1 MRVDRP
7 TGEAEMTER
16 DESGTPVD
24 PELETADSA
33 SRRRGRIR
41 QQDEST
47 TPREPTLAERRAPRA
62 GRAPQARGGGTARS
76 SRRRAVA
83 RSASASSSVP
93 ASPSGS
99 SP

>member
-1 MRVDRP
+1 
-7 TGEAEMTER
+7 MTER

-47 TPREPTLAERRAPRA
+47 TPREPTLAERRARE
-62 GRAPQARGGGTARS
+62 RVERR
-76 SRRRAVA
+76 RREEEERRAVEEA
-83 RSASASSSVP
+83 GYPISVRSMATH
-93 ASPSGS
+93 SGRRRRRS
-99 SP
+99 LRRRRLG

>member
-1 MRVDRP
+1 
-7 TGEAEMTER
+7 MTER

-47 TPREPTLAERRAPRA
+47 TPREPTLAERRARE
-62 GRAPQARGGGTARS
+62 R
-76 SRRRAVA
+76 V
-83 RSASASSSVP
+83 
-93 ASPSGS
+93 
-99 SP
+99 

>member
-1 MRVDRP
+1 
-7 TGEAEMTER
+7 MTER

-47 TPREPTLAERRAPRA
+47 TPREPTLAERRARE
-62 GRAPQARGGGTARS
+62 RVER
-76 SRRRAVA
+76 RRRAEEEQRAVDEA
-83 RSASASSSVP
+83 NGRKTRKCRLIGAGGRSVSSR
-93 ASPSGS
+93 
-99 SP
+99 